1 MVAADLGGS
10 EWSAVSALP
19 KSEASSADL
28 GGACIVSAD
37 PWDELMCEES
47 VEKMSAGLAPQ
58 DDLGHHQGGSRC
70 RADECEHHLR
80 AFQPMCDIRVPR
92 EADEQVAVDDM
103 CVVFVTGAEV
113 VDRVKPEVG
122 ELLRHHSPDDIYT
135 QITIAG
141 GR

>member
-1 MVAADLGGS
+1 VAADLGGS

-70 RADECEHHLR
+70 RWH
-80 AFQPMCDIRVPR
+80 
-92 EADEQVAVDDM
+92 
-103 CVVFVTGAEV
+103 
-113 VDRVKPEVG
+113 
-122 ELLRHHSPDDIYT
+122 
-135 QITIAG
+135 
-141 GR
+141 